1 MEKLIEDFRTGRKDK
16 ESFWIRLGDKYV
28 LIQYFAVRD
37 EEGNF
42 MGTLEVTM
50 DIKPLQAITGEK
62 RIMDN

>member
-1 MEKLIEDFRTGRKDK
+1 MSELL
-16 ESFWIRLGDKYV
+16 ESREY
-28 LIQYFAVRD
+28 RD